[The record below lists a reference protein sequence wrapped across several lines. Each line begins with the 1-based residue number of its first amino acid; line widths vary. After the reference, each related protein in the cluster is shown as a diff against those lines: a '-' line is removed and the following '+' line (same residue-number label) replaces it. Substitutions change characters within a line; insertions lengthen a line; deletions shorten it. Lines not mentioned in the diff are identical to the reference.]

1 MSAAKDRPAKRRR
14 PWLAA
19 LLSFLWPG
27 LGQLYIGE
35 TRRAV
40 RYFALLVAFYA
51 LVASFLYA
59 LDAPIALLAGGMA
72 VLILGLALT
81 LGSAIDAFRNARSLG
96 AVVLGRYQ
104 RLWIYLGIVALNGVA
119 QEALDGRARFHGGCA
134 PEVPRV
140 FTHTYEFLTRSMEP
154 TLLSGDILVTETSY
168 FCRNDPRRGDLAVFL
183 LPTPSSPAFI
193 KRIIGLPGDRVQLK
207 EGRVYINGEPVA
219 QEWLESGIGT
229 DEMGRE
235 VRRARFLESFPDGA
249 RYSVEIT
256 DLESKLE
263 NTAEVTVPEGSYFV
277 LGDARDNS
285 LDSRMTGDFGFI
297 PRALIVD
304 RPAYVIWS
312 GDWDRI
318 GLRLR

>member
-1 MSAAKDRPAKRRR
+1 
-14 PWLAA
+14 
-19 LLSFLWPG
+19 
-27 LGQLYIGE
+27 
-35 TRRAV
+35 V
-40 RYFALLVAFYA
+40 
-51 LVASFLYA
+51 
-59 LDAPIALLAGGMA
+59 
-72 VLILGLALT
+72 LALAFF
-81 LGSAIDAFRNARSLG
+81 SAIDAFRNARRLG
-96 AVVLGRYQ
+96 AVVLGQYQ
-104 RLWIYLGIVALNGVA
+104 RLWIYLGIIALMVVT
-119 QEALDGRARFHGGCA
+119 QEALAHGARPHGGCA
-134 PEVPRV
+134 PGVPRV
-140 FTHTYEFLTRSMEP
+140 FSHIYGWPSGSMRP
-154 TLLSGDILVTETSY
+154 TLVSSDIFLVETSY
-168 FCRNDPRRGDLAVFL
+168 FCRNDPRRGDLAAFL
-183 LPTPSSPAFI
+183 RPTVNSPVLI
-193 KRIIGLPGDRVQLK
+193 KRIVGLPGDRVQLK

-219 QEWLESGIGT
+219 QEWLESGIGI

-304 RPAYVIWS
+304 RPAFIVWS
-312 GDWDRI
+312 SDWDRI